1 MQEMNPSPGNQM
13 NERTFFNLSAITNRI
28 QEILQPYS
36 GKLFWVKA
44 EISSGRERGGSF
56 YCDLVE
62 TSENGE
68 IIAQM
73 RCTIWSRDLASI
85 RKKFKDHDLDLIL
98 DNGTIVGLQCSIQ
111 YNPRYGL
118 SLKAIDADPT
128 FALGEL
134 ELKKKEILDRLK
146 KEGLLEPNKKLF
158 VPTLPLKIG
167 LITSQDS
174 AAANDF
180 INTLKQSNFGFK
192 IYLADALVQGD
203 QTECSVINALTTI
216 EKLDLELVVIVRG
229 GGSKTE
235 LFSLDNEAIARKI
248 AAYRYPVWTGIG
260 HEIDISILDHVANR
274 YFKTPT
280 AVAEELVAR
289 FIEMKRHLE
298 EAEHRFRS
306 SWTYRLDIEKKNLE
320 SSTKGLTRGSRKLID
335 NKSVN
340 LRERANLLSSK
351 VLGRLTRE
359 KSKMA
364 VWTKTLR
371 TAPLSMLRSNGERLK
386 SRTENYMAS
395 CNRRVIEIN
404 RYLRDAAT
412 RLKSTWSYRLLIE
425 LKYEMNARKGIQQ
438 GTRKLF
444 DASSANL
451 KSMASLLS
459 SKVFERL
466 SNERS
471 KIKVSESSLRS
482 GVLNEIKIH
491 KGEFSG
497 RINRF
502 QITRI
507 LQMIDRERD
516 QLRNKMATI
525 RAADPLTSLKRGFSL
540 VYKADNQLVKSINAV
555 TEGESLKT
563 KVQDGLIT
571 STVEKIEEN

>member
-1 MQEMNPSPGNQM
+1 M